1 MPWPHFR
8 PANPEKLVILI
19 GKETR
24 LPIIAALDDVQ
35 GNTRQI
41 KTGGM
46 GHGKNRG
53 ADSQKTWSVPVCPF
67 LPTARPD
74 VGELYTRA
82 PPCLQREYKFD
93 LKHKHILMVRNVL

>member
-1 MPWPHFR
+1 VPWPHFR

-41 KTGGM
+41 KTGEM

-53 ADSQKTWSVPVCPF
+53 ADSQKTWSVPVCPYF
-67 LPTARPD
+67 SLLLVQMSENFTLAR
-74 VGELYTRA
+74 LRA
-82 PPCLQREYKFD
+82 YSAN
-93 LKHKHILMVRNVL
+93 INSI